1 MAISNNKK
9 TNKLNLIRIKNGNT
23 SWKEGVVTAG
33 GTGVGELTGF
43 TLETTGDVVEDTAL
57 TDATKSFVAGRTSFS
72 GTLEMHYDETDSPQQ
87 TLTAGSSIS
96 FILLPEGNSSGD
108 ESFTGTGIV
117 TGMSVNNAMDEIISR
132 TVTFQ
137 GTGTLTR
144 GTV

>member
-1 MAISNNKK
+1 MA
-9 TNKLNLIRIKNGNT
+9 THHG
-23 SWKEGVVTAG
+23 KEGVVTAG
-33 GTGVGELTGF
+33 GTGVGELTSF

-72 GTLEMHYDETDSPQQ
+72 GTLEMHFDETDSPQ
-87 TLTAGSSIS
+87 TSLTAGSSIA

-108 ESFTGTGIV
+108 RSFTGTGIV
-117 TGMSVNNAMDEIISR
+117 TGMSVNNSMDAIVSR

-137 GTGTLTR
+137 GTGALTI

>member
-1 MAISNNKK
+1 MA
-9 TNKLNLIRIKNGNT
+9 THHG
-23 SWKEGVVTAG
+23 KEGVVTAG

-96 FILLPEGNSSGD
+96 FVLLPEGNASGD

-117 TGMSVNNAMDEIISR
+117 TGMSVSIPLDGITTRS
-132 TVTFQ
+132 VTFQ
-137 GTGTLTR
+137 GTGALTR
-144 GTV
+144 ATV

>member
-1 MAISNNKK
+1 MA
-9 TNKLNLIRIKNGNT
+9 THHG
-23 SWKEGVVTAG
+23 KEGVVTAG
-33 GTGVGELTGF
+33 GTGIGELTGF

-72 GTLEMHYDETDSPQQ
+72 GSLEMHFDETDSPQ
-87 TLTAGSSIS
+87 TSLTAGSSIA

-108 ESFTGTGIV
+108 RSFTGTGIV
-117 TGMSVNNAMDEIISR
+117 TGMSVNNSMDAIISR

-137 GTGTLTR
+137 GTGALTI

>member
-1 MAISNNKK
+1 MA
-9 TNKLNLIRIKNGNT
+9 THHG
-23 SWKEGVVTAG
+23 KEGVVTAG
-33 GTGVGELTGF
+33 GTGIGELTGF

-57 TDATKSFVAGRTSFS
+57 TDAAKSFVAGRTSFS

-108 ESFTGTGIV
+108 ESFTGTGII
-117 TGMSVNNAMDEIISR
+117 TGMSVTNGMDAIISR
-132 TVTFQ
+132 SVTFQ